1 MQLVFGLLLLF
12 LILGLFARSFN
23 AKTRFLLITIIIGMV
38 IYFYLT

>member
-12 LILGLFARSFN
+12 LIIGMFARSYN
-23 AKTRFLLITIIIGMV
+23 GKTRLLLIAIIVAMV

>member
-12 LILGLFARSFN
+12 LIIGMFARSYN
-23 AKTRFLLITIIIGMV
+23 GKTRLLLIAIIIAMV

>member
-1 MQLVFGLLLLF
+1 MVVIFGLLLLF

-23 AKTRFLLITIIIGMV
+23 GKTRFLSIAIIVAMV